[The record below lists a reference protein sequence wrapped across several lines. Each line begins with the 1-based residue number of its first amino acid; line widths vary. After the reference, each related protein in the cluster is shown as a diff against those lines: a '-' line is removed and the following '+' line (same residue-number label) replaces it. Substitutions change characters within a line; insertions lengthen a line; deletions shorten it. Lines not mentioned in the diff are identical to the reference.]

1 MINLSF
7 PAPLFLAKPHY
18 VNGRSN
24 SVLQLPLCTALFRA
38 ALFGGGES
46 IRELQ
51 RESFVHKT
59 SGFGVVFDATLK
71 QKRLLVALK
80 ASQPP
85 QLFG

>member
-1 MINLSF
+1 MGDPTVFYNFHSAQPCLGQR
-7 PAPLFLAKPHY
+7 FL
-18 VNGRSN
+18 
-24 SVLQLPLCTALFRA
+24 
-38 ALFGGGES
+38 GGGES